1 MTRGKCRVRS
11 FQDLDAWKLGRELA
25 REIYSESSMGNFSKD
40 FGLKD
45 QVRRSA
51 VSIVSNIAEGFERNG
66 DKQFIQY
73 LYMAKGSIGEL
84 RTQLC
89 IASDLNYLTEES
101 FQRLW
106 NMATRTG
113 EVISGLIRYLKKSE
127 LTGTKYK

>member
-1 MTRGKCRVRS
+1 MVSGKSGVRS
-11 FQDLDAWKLGRELA
+11 FQDLEAWILGRELA
-25 REIYSESSMGNFSKD
+25 KEIYRETSKGSFRKD

-45 QVRRSA
+45 QVRRAA
-51 VSIVSNIAEGFERNG
+51 VSVVSNIAEGYERNG

-89 IASDLNYLTEES
+89 IASDLSYLTEES
-101 FQRLW
+101 FEKLW

-113 EVISGLIRYLKKSE
+113 EIISGLIRYLKKSE

>member
-1 MTRGKCRVRS
+1 MASVKSGVRS
-11 FQDLDAWKLGRELA
+11 FQELEAWKLGRKLA
-25 REIYSESSMGNFSKD
+25 KEIYRETSTGNFSKD

-45 QVRRSA
+45 QVRRAA
-51 VSIVSNIAEGFERNG
+51 VSVVSNIAEGFERNG

-89 IASDLNYLTEES
+89 IASDLSYLTEES
-101 FQRLW
+101 FGKLW

-113 EVISGLIRYLKKSE
+113 EIISGLIRYLKKSE